1 MKSYRLHGV
10 EIVPTGKLPILLA
23 CDKQRA
29 DGVALHVASEE
40 EARKLGCVR
49 VVDSRVLTLFVKN
62 PRKFEMEYGSVS
74 NTERGRILGLLM
86 LLGAIKNREDAT
98 LEFAIN
104 RLATGPF
111 TDWDRRVLE
120 KQPGIELGRRLAE
133 GVRGVEFVL
142 WWKDD
147 RKDSYHLS
155 GLRCPDVLTALYTL
169 AALQM
174 EGGKG
179 LGACVVC
186 GEPFIR
192 VRGTRKTC
200 SGKCRYLLFSQR
212 RRMKSKGRTTR

>member
-1 MKSYRLHGV
+1 MASYRLHSV
-10 EIVPTGKLPILLA
+10 ELVPTGKLPILLA
-23 CDKQRA
+23 CDKQKA

-49 VVDSRVLTLFVKN
+49 VIDSSVLGLFLKN
-62 PRKFEMEYGSVS
+62 PKRFEEEYGSVP
-74 NTERGRILGLLM
+74 NTERRRVLGLLM
-86 LLGAIKNREDAT
+86 LLGAIKNREAAT
-98 LEFAIN
+98 LESAIR

-120 KQPGIELGRRLAE
+120 RQPGIELGRRLAK

-147 RKDSYHLS
+147 REGSHHLS

-186 GEPFIR
+186 GDPFFR

-200 SGKCRYLLFSQR
+200 SGKCRYALFSQR
-212 RRMKSKGRTTR
+212 RRMESKGRTTR